1 MNESTPTP
9 PTPSLADPPWIIIY
23 LREDIKDLRQE
34 LRQVNNRIDSRFTL
48 LMATMIGLSGILAG
62 LIKF

>member
-1 MNESTPTP
+1 MNEAAPTP
-9 PTPSLADPPWIIIY
+9 PIPDPPWFIIY

-34 LRQVNNRIDSRFTL
+34 LRQVNNRIDSRFTV